1 MFFSSLLIRLDFFLS
16 VSLANKHGIFD
27 QQSLSK
33 DSSNLSQSF
42 TIISS
47 RTNPSQ
53 DQISSPS
60 SDIVNQIDENETE
73 LSSLQQQ
80 MNGVIPGS
88 GGGGDDDDDEDDS
101 TNHLHRNFHEDDD
114 EQDGSAV
121 STSLINLPQ
130 QIASILA
137 NENPSMT
144 T

>member
-130 QIASILA
+130 
-137 NENPSMT
+137 
-144 T
+144 